1 MQPVYLRE
9 EVEMSMNRCI
19 HAYPLVTRSGGMRM
33 CMYCMLYETLH
44 TCGYL
49 RTTGAMPPCVLNTI
63 DLPIPLV
70 TRSG

>member
-19 HAYPLVTRSGGMRM
+19 HAYPLVTPYEGIHIRM
-33 CMYCMLYETLH
+33 YGMLYGTL
-44 TCGYL
+44 TSCAYL
-49 RTTGAMPPCVLNTI
+49 RSTGAMPPCVLNTI
-63 DLPIPLV
+63 YLPFAPV